1 HGEGGGVAA
10 EPGHQSGDGNE
21 SHPVAGGGHGHG
33 GHELR
38 ERWMPKEVS
47 ESGGLGSA
55 GGGYLARDRRHRPRP
70 PPSSTT
76 GPSSTRRTSGRPH
89 SGQSSPVGSGSGL
102 VSPSR
107 FLVYRHSG

>member
-1 HGEGGGVAA
+1 RGHDAGHGEGGGVAA
-10 EPGHQSGDGNE
+10 EPGHQSGDGDE

-55 GGGYLARDRRHRPRP
+55 EGGYLVRDRRHRAVSP
-70 PPSSTT
+70 PCSTTVPSSTT
-76 GPSSTRRTSGRPH
+76 EAHELHLARPPACPR
-89 SGQSSPVGSGSGL
+89 GTP
-102 VSPSR
+102 
-107 FLVYRHSG
+107 